1 MKDELTLKEKE
12 VLQSRIADTEFF
24 NALDHFLSIERD
36 SWRQKMMNAAKA
48 GAEAS
53 EPVQRLLVIN
63 EAAAKSS
70 VYEMFF
76 VVLNQRTG
84 AKAQEG

>member
-48 GAEAS
+48 GADSPSVMLSAS
-53 EPVQRLLVIN
+53 ACATAP
-63 EAAAKSS
+63 
-70 VYEMFF
+70 
-76 VVLNQRTG
+76 
-84 AKAQEG
+84 